1 VPVLT
6 TQDAALLAAG
16 IAAGTKLLTD
26 ALTARGAATRA
37 AHRAV
42 LQPHLSDLAT
52 TIHGVVAGA
61 VLAHRR
67 LQDDK
72 TAGNA
77 LENSQ
82 CAAAALKQHRLE
94 VKYSLPGLQEPLRTL
109 TRAPDWIATYKGDS
123 SGDGFIEC
131 LQRLSGMVDATITRS
146 YRRGRPPTCWEQW
159 RLSRETK
166 RIRSTWEGRFDR
178 AAQVEEQR

>member
-1 VPVLT
+1 MPDLT
-6 TQDAALLAAG
+6 TQDTALLVAG

-52 TIHGVVAGA
+52 SIHGVVAGA

-72 TAGNA
+72 TAGHA

-82 CAAAALKQHRLE
+82 SAAADLKKHRLE

-109 TRAPDWIATYKGDS
+109 TRAPDWIATYKGDP

-131 LQRLSGMVDATITRS
+131 LQRLSGRVDATITRS
-146 YRRGRPPTCWEQW
+146 YRRGRPPTRWEQW
-159 RLSRETK
+159 RLSRETN
-166 RIRSTWEGRFDR
+166 RVRSTWEGRFGRDV
-178 AAQVEEQR
+178 QVDEEP